1 MHSPIIRFVNVVHR
15 RLVAVQASS
24 VGMGSFAKA
33 ALDEAVA
40 ATWRSAC
47 ERSTF
52 PMPLVTIDTLVKS
65 CLKAIDDLEG
75 RVVKL
80 EDAEKNRVERE
91 RNTVQMRSQP
101 QNPSPPGMG
110 KRARKKANKAMMANG
125 NGQAKQQSSS
135 SSAGQTA

>member
-1 MHSPIIRFVNVVHR
+1 
-15 RLVAVQASS
+15 
-24 VGMGSFAKA
+24 
-33 ALDEAVA
+33 
-40 ATWRSAC
+40 
-47 ERSTF
+47 
-52 PMPLVTIDTLVKS
+52 MPLVTIDTVVKS

-91 RNTVQMRSQP
+91 RNAVQMRSQP

-125 NGQAKQQSSS
+125 SGQAKQQSSS
-135 SSAGQTA
+135 SSASQMA